1 MHIVL
6 ISTPIGFLGSGK
18 GGGVELT
25 LSSLVNGLL
34 AKGHTVDVVAPKN
47 SKLKEASSKAKLH
60 YVEGIEQ
67 KSWQHQNYYSSVT
80 IPNNSLLS
88 GMIERAIAIGKN
100 ADIILNFSYD
110 WLPIWM
116 TLNIS
121 IPIAHIISM
130 GSESF
135 VIRNLISNVYNKHPY
150 NFAFHSKIQA
160 SDYPFI
166 KNPII
171 IGNGFKLDNYEFKD
185 CKNGPLGW
193 VGRVAPE
200 KGLEDAAYVAN

>member
-25 LSSLVNGLL
+25 LNSLVSGML
-34 AKGHTVDVVAPKN
+34 AKGHTLDVVAPKN
-47 SKLKEASSKAKLH
+47 SKLLEASKKVKLH
-60 YVEGIEQ
+60 FVEGKEQ
-67 KSWQHQNYYSSVT
+67 KSWQHQDYYSSVSIT
-80 IPNNSLLS
+80 DNSLLC
-88 GMIERAIAIGKN
+88 GMLEKAIAIGKK

-116 TLNIS
+116 TLNID

-130 GSESF
+130 GSENF
-135 VIRNLISNVYNKHPY
+135 VISNLISSLFKYK
-150 NFAFHSKIQA
+150 NFATTKIQA

-166 KNPII
+166 KNQRS
-171 IGNGFKLDNYEFKD
+171 LRW
-185 CKNGPLGW
+185 L
-193 VGRVAPE
+193 A
-200 KGLEDAAYVAN
+200 

>member
-1 MHIVL
+1 MKIVL

-25 LSSLVNGLL
+25 LNSLVTGLL
-34 AKGHTVDVVAPKN
+34 SKGHTVDVVAPTN
-47 SKLKEASSKAKLH
+47 SKLFEDSKKAKLH
-60 YVEGIEQ
+60 FVDGEEQ
-67 KSWQHQNYYSSVT
+67 KSWQHQDYYSSVS
-80 IPNNSLLS
+80 IPDNSLLS
-88 GMIERAIAIGKN
+88 GMTEKAIDIGKK
-100 ADIILNFSYD
+100 ADVILNFSYD

-116 TLNIS
+116 TLNIN

-135 VIRNLISNVYNKHPY
+135 VIRNLISKVYSKFPS

-166 KNPII
+166 ENPIV
-171 IGNGFKLDNYEFKD
+171 IGNGFNLGNYIFQD
-185 CKNGPLGW
+185 CKNGPLG
-193 VGRVAPE
+193 
-200 KGLEDAAYVAN
+200 LSLIHI